1 LVEVSAGSSGRKA
14 GEVRAALVEADAT
27 ARSAGV
33 VEMLEKLESKFVD
46 ELRNLEKEE
55 MNRKGSHDL
64 LQQSLS
70 DQLETVKKELAD

>member
-1 LVEVSAGSSGRKA
+1 M
-14 GEVRAALVEADAT
+14 RAALVEADAT